1 VQTTDRECGPRSWV
15 WSRTQAFVA
24 VEYFFKP
31 PSDLHERLVIVIN
44 TAVAAV
50 DRLKE
55 RGANDILSL
64 AASRR
69 QH

>member
-1 VQTTDRECGPRSWV
+1 
-15 WSRTQAFVA
+15 
-24 VEYFFKP
+24 
-31 PSDLHERLVIVIN
+31 VIVISPVLATAN
-44 TAVAAV
+44 TAVATV